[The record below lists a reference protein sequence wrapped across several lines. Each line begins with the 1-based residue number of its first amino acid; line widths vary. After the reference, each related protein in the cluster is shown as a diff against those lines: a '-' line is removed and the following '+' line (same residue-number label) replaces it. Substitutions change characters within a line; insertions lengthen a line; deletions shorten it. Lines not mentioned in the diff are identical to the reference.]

1 MSRADV
7 EHELARAANLV
18 RAAEASVRHHQPVDI
33 DPLNRLVERACA
45 ASQGLPADQARQ
57 LLPTMQALIGDLD
70 RLDAALREH
79 ARTMAGGADDAA
91 RRAGEAYA
99 KGTGGG

>member
-1 MSRADV
+1 MTRADI
-7 EHELARAANLV
+7 EHELARAADLV
-18 RAAEASVRHHQPVDI
+18 RAAEASARHREPVDV

-45 ASQGLPADQARQ
+45 DSQGLPAHQARQ

-79 ARTMAGGADDAA
+79 SRTMAGG
-91 RRAGEAYA
+91 
-99 KGTGGG
+99 GG

>member
-1 MSRADV
+1 MTGADI
-7 EHELARAANLV
+7 ERELARAAGLV
-18 RAAEASVRHHQPVDI
+18 RAAAASVRHHKPVDV

-57 LLPTMQALIGDLD
+57 LLPAMQALIGDLD
-70 RLDAALREH
+70 RLDAALREN
-79 ARTMAGGADDAA
+79 ARALGGDGGDAA

-99 KGTGGG
+99 KGAGGN